1 MTAHGKTCRFMF
13 DDGDGF
19 DFIDILAAGAG
30 SAASGPFQVAV
41 RDLDA
46 AASRLRKDR
55 NGDGRGVDAAVALG
69 GRNALP
75 AVTSA
80 FVREQDFGIRPLD
93 AEHDDAG
100 SLFEEVEAKAPSA
113 ART

>member
-19 DFIDILAAGAG
+19 DFIDILASGAG
-30 SAASGPFQVAV
+30 SAASGPFHVAV
-41 RDLDA
+41 TDLDA
-46 AASRLRKDR
+46 AACRLRKDR

-75 AVTSA
+75 AVASA
-80 FVREQDFGIRPLD
+80 FAGEQGLGMRPLD
-93 AEHDDAG
+93 PEHDHAG
-100 SLFEEVEAKAPSA
+100 TLFEEVEAKAPSA
-113 ART
+113 AQT

>member
-1 MTAHGKTCRFMF
+1 MF
-13 DDGDGF
+13 NDGDSF

-41 RDLDA
+41 TDLNA
-46 AASRLRKDR
+46 AACRLRKDR
-55 NGDGRGVDAAVALG
+55 NGDGRSVDAAVALG

-80 FVREQDFGIRPLD
+80 FVGEQGLGTWPLD
-93 AEHDDAG
+93 PEHNHAG
-100 SLFEEVEAKAPSA
+100 TLFEEVEAKAPSA
-113 ART
+113 AQT